1 MAESRRLTSQDSSEG
16 FVFCRT
22 SRRLKWCGCSYCT
35 VALALPLQ
43 ERTTPQSSL
52 LPNDSP
58 NLQLRLLTSKE
69 ASRVSIPQS
78 PTLCRYTRREI
89 YLFSAH

>member
-1 MAESRRLTSQDSSEG
+1 MNESRRLTSQDSSEG
-16 FVFCRT
+16 FNKSEAEVV
-22 SRRLKWCGCSYCT
+22 CGCSYCT

>member
-1 MAESRRLTSQDSSEG
+1 MAPKNVAGLDQNKSEAE
-16 FVFCRT
+16 VVWVQLLNCCPC
-22 SRRLKWCGCSYCT
+22 K
-35 VALALPLQ
+35 LQ

-58 NLQLRLLTSKE
+58 NLQLRLLTIKE
-69 ASRVSIPQS
+69 PSRVSIPQL

-89 YLFSAH
+89 HVFSAH